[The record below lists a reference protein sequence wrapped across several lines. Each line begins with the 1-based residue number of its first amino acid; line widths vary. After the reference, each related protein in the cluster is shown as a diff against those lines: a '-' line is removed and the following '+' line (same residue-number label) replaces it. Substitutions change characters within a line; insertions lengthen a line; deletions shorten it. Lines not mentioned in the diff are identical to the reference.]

1 MSTHM
6 KEKANWSVKEGS
18 YQINYNLTYSV
29 NSNFEE
35 IELWEYGIQCELLDC
50 NNTIISVANINH
62 ITNNYER
69 ILVLIQK
76 LVNNNVFPIH
86 LHDVIT
92 DLLDE
97 ENLVVF

>member
-18 YQINYNLTYSV
+18 FQINYNLTYSV

-35 IELWEYGIQCELLDC
+35 FELWEYGIQCELLDC

>member
-1 MSTHM
+1 MSAHM
-6 KEKANWSVKEGS
+6 KEKANWSVKEGNF
-18 YQINYNLTYSV
+18 QINYNLTYSV

-35 IELWEYGIQCELLDC
+35 FELWEYGIQCELLDC

-62 ITNNYER
+62 ITHNYER